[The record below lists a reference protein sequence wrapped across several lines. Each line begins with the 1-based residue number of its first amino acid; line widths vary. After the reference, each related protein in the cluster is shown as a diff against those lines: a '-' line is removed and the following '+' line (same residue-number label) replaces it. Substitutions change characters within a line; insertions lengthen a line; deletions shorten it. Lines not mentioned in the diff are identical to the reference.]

1 MKNFQNF
8 PKTKEESKSDE
19 KCSRLEE
26 MKILK
31 ARWGEKKIEKH
42 WYRGKRGVK
51 DVSFLFD
58 ESGRDIIYNQLT
70 RISGNRDK

>member
-1 MKNFQNF
+1 M
-8 PKTKEESKSDE
+8 
-19 KCSRLEE
+19 
-26 MKILK
+26 
-31 ARWGEKKIEKH
+31 GEKKIEKH